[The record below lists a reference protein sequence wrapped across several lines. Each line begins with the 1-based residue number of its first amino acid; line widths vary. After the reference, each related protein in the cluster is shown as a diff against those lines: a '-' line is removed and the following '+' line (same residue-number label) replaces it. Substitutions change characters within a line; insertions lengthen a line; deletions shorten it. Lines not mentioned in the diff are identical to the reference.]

1 MSIRQLPDHVVGKIR
16 SSIVITSLNGV
27 VVGLLKNSLD
37 AGATKVNIT
46 VDFTRGNCTVE
57 DNGSGIPPSEFESS
71 GGLAKPHHTSRFP
84 PGEHVYGKH
93 GDFLAS
99 LATVSLLLVSSC
111 HRHHVS
117 HNSLMIHNSKPI
129 MRHTPAPPEHRI
141 QTFDHGTRI
150 LVRDLFGSMP
160 VRVKHRAILFSERQ
174 NVDKHW
180 SQLVHDIVAILIS
193 YPAGISLSLKDLTV
207 QKELRLRSTDASD
220 ISIRASRI
228 ISQAFIPDSRDG
240 GWIPISGSAGSMT
253 LNGCISTRPAA
264 TRRCQFISLGIEPVD
279 NTDDANI
286 MYEEVNKV
294 FKNSDFGVAM
304 TENLD
309 PRDPASAATQS
320 NSRKGIERWPMFF
333 FQLRSWSPGELPDV
347 DALFDNEHRDLK
359 SILDLVKAVS
369 YGFLKKH
376 NYRPRKIKIAGKDS
390 ANSTRKN
397 SGAPKL
403 SIRGRKQSTAGGSV
417 RSASQGGVPN
427 IGRSSPFDGWH
438 RIKVGHAVK
447 GGVKEHQE
455 DTPEPKIFGDNQVT
469 PLISSGGRLLRK
481 PFDEPE
487 TAPGCGDDVES
498 NYFKDVPADGRSP
511 YSSLQ
516 SGLET
521 PRNTS
526 AENSNDESSRWLKGV
541 LESWENPVFESAPTF
556 IPRAYN
562 DVPIQAREDG
572 VLSKHFSRAGRAD
585 EIMLES
591 SSISLA
597 GRVSKLALQEA
608 EIISQVDGKFILVK
622 LPLENASGESRKL
635 SSSALV
641 VLDQHAVDE
650 RCQLESLMADFFVP
664 SSQTCDVLEAR
675 TEMLDTPLLFE
686 ISKEEGRMLAQ
697 NVAYFSAWGINIDM
711 EPNAGARTV
720 DGGQDRE
727 ASTFMAVT
735 SLPPSIIARCRSEP
749 RLIIDLLR
757 KESWDRVERGQSAL
771 PTFSRSSTGSNP
783 ISNFHGCPR
792 GILELLHSRS
802 CRSAIMFNDVLS
814 RGECTTLVSRLSR
827 CAFPFQCAHGRPSM
841 APLIDLGIDSK
852 VGGWYNDKRMMDMST
867 WAEYQEN

>member
-1 MSIRQLPDHVVGKIR
+1 MSIRQLPDHVVDKIR

-27 VVGLLKNSLD
+27 VAGLLKNSLD

-84 PGEHVYGKH
+84 PDEHVYGKH

-117 HNSLMIHNSKPI
+117 QNSRMIHNSKPI
-129 MRHTPAPPEHRI
+129 TRHTPAPPEHRI
-141 QTFDHGTRI
+141 QTFDHGTRV

-180 SQLVHDIVAILIS
+180 WQLVHDIVAILIS

-207 QKELRLRSTDASD
+207 QRELRLRSTDAPD
-220 ISIRASRI
+220 IVIRASRI
-228 ISQAFIPDSRDG
+228 ISQAFLSDSRDG
-240 GWIPISGSAGSMT
+240 GWISISGSAGSVT

-279 NTDDANI
+279 NTEDANI

-304 TENLD
+304 IENLD
-309 PRDPASAATQS
+309 PRDPASAVTQS

-333 FQLRSWSPGELPDV
+333 FQLRSRSPGELPDV
-347 DALFDNEHRDLK
+347 DTLFDNEHRDLK

-376 NYRPRKIKIAGKDS
+376 NYRPGKIKMAGKDS
-390 ANSTRKN
+390 ANSTRKIL
-397 SGAPKL
+397 GASKL

-417 RSASQGGVPN
+417 RSASQGAAPN

-438 RIKVGHAVK
+438 RIKVGHAAK
-447 GGVKEHQE
+447 GGGKEYQA
-455 DTPEPKIFGDNQVT
+455 DTPDPKISSNNQVT
-469 PLISSGGRLLRK
+469 PLISSEGRLLRK
-481 PFDEPE
+481 PFEEPE
-487 TAPGCGDDVES
+487 TAPGSGDAVES
-498 NYFKDVPADGRSP
+498 NYFKDVPVGGLSP

-516 SGLET
+516 SELET
-521 PRNTS
+521 SRDTS
-526 AENSNDESSRWLKGV
+526 SENSKDESWLKGV

-562 DVPIQAREDG
+562 DSPIEVREDG

-635 SSSALV
+635 GSSALV
-641 VLDQHAVDE
+641 MLDQHAVDE
-650 RCQLESLMADFFVP
+650 RCQLENLMADFFVL
-664 SSQTCDVLEAR
+664 SSRACDVLEAK
-675 TEMLDTPLLFE
+675 TETLDTPLLFE
-686 ISKEEGRMLAQ
+686 ISKEEGQMLAQ

-711 EPNAGARTV
+711 EPDAGARTV
-720 DGGQDRE
+720 DGGQVRE
-727 ASTFMAVT
+727 DLAFMAVT

-757 KESWDRVERGQSAL
+757 KESWDRVERSQSAL
-771 PTFSRSSTGSNP
+771 PTFSRSSTGSNL

-814 RGECTTLVSRLSR
+814 QGECTALVKRLSR

-852 VGGWYNDKRMMDMST
+852 VGGWYSDKRMMKMST

>member
-84 PGEHVYGKH
+84 PDEHVYGKH

-129 MRHTPAPPEHRI
+129 TRHTPAPPEHRI

-333 FQLRSWSPGELPDV
+333 FQLRSWSPGELPDA
-347 DALFDNEHRDLK
+347 DALFGNEHRDLK
-359 SILDLVKAVS
+359 SILDLVKALGERTL
-369 YGFLKKH
+369 GFS
-376 NYRPRKIKIAGKDS
+376 R
-390 ANSTRKN
+390 
-397 SGAPKL
+397 
-403 SIRGRKQSTAGGSV
+403 
-417 RSASQGGVPN
+417 GVPN

-487 TAPGCGDDVES
+487 TAPGCGDGVES

-516 SGLET
+516 SELET

-749 RLIIDLLR
+749 RLIIDLLQG
-757 KESWDRVERGQSAL
+757 KL
-771 PTFSRSSTGSNP
+771 GS
-783 ISNFHGCPR
+783 G
-792 GILELLHSRS
+792 
-802 CRSAIMFNDVLS
+802 
-814 RGECTTLVSRLSR
+814 
-827 CAFPFQCAHGRPSM
+827 
-841 APLIDLGIDSK
+841 
-852 VGGWYNDKRMMDMST
+852 
-867 WAEYQEN
+867 